1 MVAVCCDEGFATRLD
16 LFMPVGMKYEYNL
29 LLIATLDDLPHPSG
43 IPADAVTYPPYLALI
58 VLLL

>member
-43 IPADAVTYPPYLALI
+43 IPADAVTYPL
-58 VLLL
+58 